1 VATLA
6 VLLLAAAPKRCL
18 LPKLGHLPRER
29 NLHYWQFPQ
38 DPEIPPKEK
47 YIIKRV
53 LDKTP
58 DLTNEKLEPAPAL
71 LLPQA
76 TEKRVALPLE
86 TFFLV

>member
-1 VATLA
+1 LV
-6 VLLLAAAPKRCL
+6 VLLLAVDPKRCL
-18 LPKLGHLPRER
+18 LPKLGPLPRER
-29 NLHYWQFPQ
+29 NLHSWQFLR
-38 DPEIPPKEK
+38 DPEIPLKEK

-58 DLTNEKLEPAPAL
+58 DLTNEKLEPAPVL
-71 LLPQA
+71 LLPRA